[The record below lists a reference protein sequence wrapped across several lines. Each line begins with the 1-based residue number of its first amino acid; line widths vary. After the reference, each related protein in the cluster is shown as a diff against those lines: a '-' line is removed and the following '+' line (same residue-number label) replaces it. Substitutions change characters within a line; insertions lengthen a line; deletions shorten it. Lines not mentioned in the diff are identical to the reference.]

1 VRRIAL
7 LLLAGLLGVVGLMQ
21 VPREDTPPPEWGTVD
36 ATDPGSGAVASPTVW
51 YCPWVEAGDVADTDV
66 IVVSEPDVDVGLTLL
81 NPVSNEQP
89 STLDLSI
96 VGPGA
101 SAVSTGT
108 VLRVGESPATVEIS
122 NGPAAAAVMQYS
134 DGFISADRCVASVP
148 KIWYLTG
155 GSTKTGTTT
164 RLRLF
169 NPFADDA
176 EVSITAWSEF
186 ALDLIPDFDA
196 IDVAGRSWT
205 TIDFE
210 PFLPFRD
217 ELAFSVTT
225 TRGLVIPVLVRSD
238 ERGEGMWPGTGPSET
253 WDFPIVTAEG
263 LEPYIAV
270 KSTGDDGIIV
280 SLDIVG
286 QDGAISNA
294 REITIDSSA
303 PALIPLSD
311 LAAAPFGVRV
321 RATAPIAATAIAVVA
336 PEGAVGEFDD
346 ETPADDATTTTE
358 ATTDSTEAPAENVF
372 VKGLAGTVWSP
383 RAALEWVVPLDTL
396 PDSVTTLW
404 VMNTGTMDVN
414 VSYAPLGDADYE
426 LGDGDDQPGSAVVVP
441 AESIVPIPVE
451 AAIGYYGYILTSDGP
466 ISVAWEIAGPR
477 GVAIAAGIPAS

>member
-1 VRRIAL
+1 MRRAVL
-7 LLLAGLLGVVGLMQ
+7 LLLAGLIGVVGLMQ
-21 VPREDTPPPEWGTVD
+21 VPGEPPAAPEWGEVGG
-36 ATDPGSGAVASPTVW
+36 ADPGSGAVASPTVW
-51 YCPWVEAGDVADTDV
+51 YCPWVEAGDVVDTDV
-66 IVVSEPDVDVGLTLL
+66 IVVTEPDVDVGLTLL
-81 NPVSNEQP
+81 DPVANEAP
-89 STLDLSI
+89 STLDVSI

-101 SAVSTGT
+101 AAVSTGT
-108 VLRVGESPATVEIS
+108 ILRVGESPATVEIS
-122 NGPAAAAVMQYS
+122 NGPAAASVMLYS
-134 DGFISADRCVASVP
+134 DGFITADQCVASVP

-186 ALDLIPDFDA
+186 ALDLVPDFDA

-205 TIDFE
+205 TLDLE

-217 ELAFSVTT
+217 ELAFSITAT
-225 TRGLVIPVLVRSD
+225 KGLVIPALVRSD

-253 WDFPIVTAEG
+253 WDFPIVTSEG
-263 LEPYIAV
+263 LEPFIAV
-270 KSTGDDGIIV
+270 MSAGDDAIV
-280 SLDIVG
+280 VTLDIVG
-286 QDGAISNA
+286 EGGAIRNA

-346 ETPADDATTTTE
+346 ETPTTEETTTSE
-358 ATTDSTEAPAENVF
+358 ATTDSTAPPAEEVF
-372 VKGLAGTVWSP
+372 VKGLAGTVGSP
-383 RAALEWVVPLDTL
+383 RPASEWIVPLDTL
-396 PDSVTTLW
+396 PDSATTLW
-404 VMNTGTMDVN
+404 IMNTGTEDASVT
-414 VSYAPLGDADYE
+414 YAPLGDADY
-426 LGDGDDQPGSAVVVP
+426 GTGVAVVVP
-441 AESIVPIPVE
+441 AESILGVPVDPG
-451 AAIGYYGYILTSDGP
+451 IGYYGYIVTSDLP
-466 ISVAWEIAGPR
+466 VSVAWAISGPR